1 MNDHRNP
8 TIHTGITIDL
18 EELHRALAGVVNV
31 LAGLE
36 ALGAGGSV
44 IERDAVA
51 IAASALVPWRDRLAL
66 AVEAEALAADAGEA
80 S

>member
-1 MNDHRNP
+1 MNDQNP
-8 TIHTGITIDL
+8 TSHTGIALDI

-36 ALGAGGSV
+36 ALGAAGSV
-44 IERDAVA
+44 IEHDAVA

-66 AVEAEALAADAGEA
+66 AVEAEALTADTGEVA
-80 S
+80 